1 MKVKNENNKVF
12 EVESIVVNTETICEL
27 LSISRMTLTKWS
39 EEGCPKKGRGWW
51 DLGEVLKWKGMV
63 GVGNIKSISETD
75 DMSLKEK
82 KLFFEIKYK
91 ESQAENME
99 LKNAISKGEYLKR
112 EDVIQELNRF
122 FVILKRSLMG
132 LSKKI
137 VTDIGIL
144 LDKNV
149 ARKVESQIK
158 EVIEDALNQM
168 SIDGVYE
175 PPKGKKIKG

>member
-1 MKVKNENNKVF
+1 MKFKEDNGRL
-12 EVESIVVNTETICEL
+12 IVNTETLCEL
-27 LSISRMTLTKWS
+27 LSVSRVAVKYWS
-39 EEGCPKKGRGWW
+39 DEGCPKHSRGWW

-63 GVGNIKSISETD
+63 GTSNTKSVSETD

-158 EVIEDALNQM
+158 EVIDDALNQM